1 MLIIKHLVLFNFLH
15 HHDWCKCFTTFYNF
29 FIFVVFSIPPL
40 FLTTAVSCG
49 PQFISCILTGVC
61 SSWTHV
67 QKYASGCPGNIRSQS
82 LKGLVVLEPEQ
93 AICSHH
99 LILYG
104 LSPKDGLYI
113 LTWLKE
119 IKKKTF
125 HDRWRLCEA
134 QISVFIKFYWTRPRP
149 FVYKLP
155 VAAVTLQW

>member
-1 MLIIKHLVLFNFLH
+1 MLIIKHLVLFNLLH
-15 HHDWCKCFTTFYNF
+15 HHDWRKCFTTFYNF
-29 FIFVVFSIPPL
+29 FLFVVFFNPRL

-49 PQFISCILTGVC
+49 HQFSFYILTAVC
-61 SSWTHV
+61 SSRTHV
-67 QKYASGCPGNIRSQS
+67 QKYASECPGNIRSQS
-82 LKGLVVLEPEQ
+82 LKGLVLEPEQ
-93 AICSHH
+93 AICNHR

-125 HDRWRLCEA
+125 HDRLRLCKA

-149 FVYKLP
+149 FIYKLP